1 MADDKNVAEGDYG
14 SMVWVT
20 DREGKE
26 YACYLKDI
34 KALKPKD
41 KLTDAEK
48 AKCVDVSTV
57 IGNW

>member
-1 MADDKNVAEGDYG
+1 MADDKNVADGDYG

-34 KALKPKD
+34 KSLKPKD
-41 KLTDAEK
+41 KLTEEEK
-48 AKCVDVSTV
+48 SKCVDVSQI